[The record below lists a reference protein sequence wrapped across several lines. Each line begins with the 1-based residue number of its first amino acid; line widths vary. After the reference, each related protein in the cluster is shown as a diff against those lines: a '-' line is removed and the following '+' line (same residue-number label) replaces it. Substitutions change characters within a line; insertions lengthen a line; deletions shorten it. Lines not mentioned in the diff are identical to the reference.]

1 MAHRTQKNVYLL
13 DHQFIVCVCVCM
25 QAVRTQLCPTLHDP
39 MDCGL
44 PGSSGHG
51 IFQARMLECVASSFS
66 RESSQPRDRTLCLFH
81 VLRWQAGSL
90 PGEPPGK
97 PHRFIIKGSNSGSA
111 RWKRCIQ
118 QHTGKGPWSSQ
129 ALQVCRSPQICMC
142 SPTWKLSEPPPF
154 RFLRRL
160 HCKGTVD

>member
-51 IFQARMLECVASSFS
+51 IFQARILECVASSFS
-66 RESSQPRDRTLCLFH
+66 RESSQPRDQTLSLFQ

-111 RWKRCIQ
+111 
-118 QHTGKGPWSSQ
+118 HTATHGER
-129 ALQVCRSPQICMC
+129 ALELPGSPGV
-142 SPTWKLSEPPPF
+142 PLPPNMHVF
-154 RFLRRL
+154 TNLEAL
-160 HCKGTVD
+160 

>member
-1 MAHRTQKNVYLL
+1 M
-13 DHQFIVCVCVCM
+13 CVCVHASC
-25 QAVRTQLCPTLHDP
+25 AHSVVSDSSRPH
-39 MDCGL
+39 GL
-44 PGSSGHG
+44 WPARLLWPWN
-51 IFQARMLECVASSFS
+51 FQARMLECVASSFS
-66 RESSQPRDRTLCLFH
+66 RESSQPRDRTLGLFH